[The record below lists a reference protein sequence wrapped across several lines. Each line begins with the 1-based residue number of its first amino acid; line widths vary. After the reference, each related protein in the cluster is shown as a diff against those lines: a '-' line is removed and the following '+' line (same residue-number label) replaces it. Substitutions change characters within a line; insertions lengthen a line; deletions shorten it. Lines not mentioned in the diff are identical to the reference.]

1 MYKIEQKIGIYALT
15 YQDNFLGHSSHTT
28 YSPRFA
34 SCSLLFS
41 SHLISSFLF
50 SSFFVSSLLFLNY
63 SLLFSSL
70 ILALNLYF
78 HCFVSFKFMTYP
90 CLLRASKAFVR
101 NQFFQSFSFAK
112 ILVSNDSKNSN
123 YSTAPTRLR
132 CPVCLEP
139 LSLDNCTAKQTL
151 RLCETGFSCYTLQAF
166 ETMLSTYIF
175 AKGCFPEF
183 LCNGNHGC
191 EFLNRSRNGTI
202 DSCSF
207 QCCHT
212 DQCNAGPS
220 VSPPVP
226 STEPSPPVPSTEPSP
241 PVPSTEPSPP
251 VPSTEPSSPIP
262 STEPTPPV
270 PSTEPAPVSTSSQPT
285 ITTTQGPMT
294 PTTASTSIPGI
305 VSRIIFQ
312 LLPVTY
318 KTHHGLSPACLLC
331 NTRM

>member
-1 MYKIEQKIGIYALT
+1 MIACIQII
-15 YQDNFLGHSSHTT
+15 
-28 YSPRFA
+28 P
-34 SCSLLFS
+34 
-41 SHLISSFLF
+41 
-50 SSFFVSSLLFLNY
+50 
-63 SLLFSSL
+63 
-70 ILALNLYF
+70 
-78 HCFVSFKFMTYP
+78 
-90 CLLRASKAFVR
+90 
-101 NQFFQSFSFAK
+101 
-112 ILVSNDSKNSN
+112 
-123 YSTAPTRLR
+123 TAPTRLR

-241 PVPSTEPSPP
+241 PVPSTEPFSP
-251 VPSTEPSSPIP
+251 VPSTEP
-262 STEPTPPV
+262 T
-270 PSTEPAPVSTSSQPT
+270 PVSTTSQLT
-285 ITTTQGPMT
+285 TTTTQGPLTPATAPT
-294 PTTASTSIPGI
+294 PTPGI
-305 VSRIIFQ
+305 AV
-312 LLPVTY
+312 
-318 KTHHGLSPACLLC
+318 
-331 NTRM
+331 